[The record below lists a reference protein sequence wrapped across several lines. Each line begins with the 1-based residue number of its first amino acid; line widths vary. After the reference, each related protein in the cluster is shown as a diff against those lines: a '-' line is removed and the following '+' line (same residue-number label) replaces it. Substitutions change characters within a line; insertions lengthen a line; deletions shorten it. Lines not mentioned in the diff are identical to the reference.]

1 MLLTG
6 PCKNVGCVLSFNSI
20 PDRRYV
26 DVASVKAAADGNNS
40 HTPVIS
46 ARSDRGDRG
55 CFQIGVAALL
65 VKSVEQADSPF
76 AVFLHQLFGEHLI
89 FHLGKHG
96 VSVAGAAITSYG
108 AFLWK
113 AGYANL
119 GGIVVGIGIT
129 EILLTTLKWII

>member
-26 DVASVKAAADGNNS
+26 DVASVEAAADGNNS
-40 HTPVIS
+40 HTPVVS

-89 FHLGKHG
+89 FHLGEEKDVELSTQSLVGQPVVLG
-96 VSVAGAAITSYG
+96 VQ
-108 AFLWK
+108 
-113 AGYANL
+113 
-119 GGIVVGIGIT
+119 
-129 EILLTTLKWII
+129 

>member
-1 MLLTG
+1 MQE
-6 PCKNVGCVLSFNSI
+6 
-20 PDRRYV
+20 RRLCPQFQFYTRP
-26 DVASVKAAADGNNS
+26 SLRRRGLRKGRRRREQQP
-40 HTPVIS
+40 HPVIS